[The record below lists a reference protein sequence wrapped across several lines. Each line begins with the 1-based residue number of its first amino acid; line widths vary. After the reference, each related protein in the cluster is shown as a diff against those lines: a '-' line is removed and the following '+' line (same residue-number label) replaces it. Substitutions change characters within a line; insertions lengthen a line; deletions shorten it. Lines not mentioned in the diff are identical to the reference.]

1 VRSNRRPDAR
11 VGGHAQ
17 GVPPRDQ
24 PTVRLEFPHILS
36 LLDAGEAEGRGS
48 CVMCY
53 VRGGSLGQRL
63 GHGRR
68 LALWWRPR

>member
-1 VRSNRRPDAR
+1 
-11 VGGHAQ
+11 
-17 GVPPRDQ
+17 
-24 PTVRLEFPHILS
+24 VRLEFPHILS